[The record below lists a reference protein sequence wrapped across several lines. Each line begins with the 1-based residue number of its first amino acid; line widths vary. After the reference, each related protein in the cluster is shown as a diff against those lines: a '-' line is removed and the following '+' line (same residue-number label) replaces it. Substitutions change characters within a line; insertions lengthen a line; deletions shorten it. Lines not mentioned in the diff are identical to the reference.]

1 MTWWEGFILGLIQ
14 GLTEFLPV
22 SSSGHLEI
30 AKSLFGVNPE
40 SSFYFTVG
48 VHGAT
53 VLSTIVVFRKEIGT
67 LFAGVFRFRIND
79 ETSYILK
86 ILISMVPVGFVGL
99 LFKEKVE
106 AMYNGNLVFVG
117 ILLLITSALLATAH
131 FIKKGDRNIG
141 YLDALIIGM
150 AQAVAVIPG
159 ISRSGA
165 TIATGL
171 IIGNRKDEIAR
182 FSFLMVLIPVIGAN
196 FLEIVSANG
205 RGTGNSIMA
214 IIIGSVAAFIS
225 GYLACRWMIGFVRKS
240 KLIGFSVYCAG
251 AGLLSILFG

>member
-1 MTWWEGFILGLIQ
+1 MSWWEGIILGLIQ

-40 SSFYFTVG
+40 SSFYFTVA

-53 VLSTIVVFRKEIGT
+53 VLSTIVVFRKEIGE
-67 LFAGVFRFRIND
+67 LFAGFFRFRMND

-99 LFKEKVE
+99 LYKEKVE
-106 AMYNGNLVFVG
+106 ALYNGYLVFVG
-117 ILLLITSALLATAH
+117 IMLLITSALLATAH
-131 FIKKGDRNIG
+131 FIKKGNRNIG

-150 AQAVAVIPG
+150 AQAIAVIPG

-205 RGTGNSIMA
+205 GETGNGIMA
-214 IIIGSVAAFIS
+214 IILGSIAAFFS
-225 GYLACRWMIGFVRKS
+225 GYLACSLMIGLVRKS
-240 KLIGFSVYCAG
+240 KLIWFSVYCAG